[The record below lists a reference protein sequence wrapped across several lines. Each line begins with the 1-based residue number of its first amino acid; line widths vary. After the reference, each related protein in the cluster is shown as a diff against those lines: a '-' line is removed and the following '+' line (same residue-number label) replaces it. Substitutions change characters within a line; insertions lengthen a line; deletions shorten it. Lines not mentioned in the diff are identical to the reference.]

1 MNIRS
6 KIKHKKQSDML
17 FFKWNDS
24 RLLAIIEK
32 EMGEPLEW

>member
-6 KIKHKKQSDML
+6 KIKHKRQSKE